1 MKRVGGLCAQICTPE
16 ALMAAWRA
24 AQQEKRHTY
33 GFHDFTRR
41 LGPNMFRLARTLQD
55 GTYRPAPCKRFVI
68 RDRAKPRMIE
78 APAFRDLVV
87 QHAVYAVLTPIVER
101 KFIATS
107 FACRTGRG
115 THQAADWL
123 QDAMRQAA
131 PDAWL
136 LHVDVRKFFYRIDRT
151 VLQARYTRWI
161 KDARF
166 VALIMMFAQRPE
178 PEGVPI
184 GNLLSQVA
192 ANVTLN
198 SLDHL
203 CKRDLGLR
211 DYGRYMD
218 DAIMIVDDRAHG
230 EATLQAIAEHLGSL
244 RLEISHYRLQPIGRG
259 ANFVGF
265 RTWRAARFIRKS
277 CLRDFRRDVQR
288 GRIESAVSRLGHAC
302 KTHSFSHM
310 MTYTKDTNHD
320 LYRRLPQAL
329 HRAYRHHARCAG
341 QCA

>member
-1 MKRVGGLCAQICTPE
+1 MKRAGDLYRHIVTPT

-24 AQQEKRHTY
+24 AQAEKRHTY
-33 GFHDFTRR
+33 GYFDFARR
-41 LGPNMFRLARTLQD
+41 LGRNIGRLARTLQD
-55 GTYRPAPCKRFVI
+55 GTYRPAPCKRFII

-107 FACRTGRG
+107 FACRHGLG
-115 THQAADWL
+115 THRAADWL

-184 GNLLSQVA
+184 GNLLSQTA

-203 CKRDLGLR
+203 CKRALKLAH
-211 DYGRYMD
+211 YGRYMD
-218 DAIMIVDDRAHG
+218 DAIMVVQCRAHG
-230 EATLQAIAEHLGSL
+230 EAVLQAIAEHLGDL
-244 RLEISHYRLQPIGRG
+244 RLEISHYRLQPMRRG

-277 CLRDFRRDVQR
+277 CLRAFRRDVQK
-288 GRIESAVSRLGHAC
+288 GRLESAVSRLGHAR
-302 KTHSFSHM
+302 KTHSFAHM
-310 MTYTKDTNHD
+310 MTYAKDANHD
-320 LYRRLPQAL
+320 LYCRLPQTL
-329 HRAYRHHARCAG
+329 HRAYRHHAQCAG
-341 QCA
+341 

>member
-1 MKRVGGLCAQICTPE
+1 MKRAGGLYAQICTPA

-24 AQQEKRHTY
+24 AQEEKRHTY
-33 GFHDFTRR
+33 GFHDFTKR
-41 LGPNMFRLARTLQD
+41 LGRNIFRLARTLQD
-55 GTYRPAPCKRFVI
+55 GTYRPAHCKRFVI

-107 FACRTGRG
+107 FACRIGRG

-123 QDAMRQAA
+123 QGAMRQAA
-131 PDAWL
+131 PDAWM
-136 LHVDVRKFFYRIDRT
+136 LHVDVRKFFYRIDRA

-161 KDARF
+161 KDKRF

-203 CKRDLGLR
+203 CKRALKLEH
-211 DYGRYMD
+211 YGRYMD
-218 DAIMIVDDRAHG
+218 DAIMVVQGRAHG
-230 EATLQAIAEHLGSL
+230 EAVLRAITEHLGDL
-244 RLEISHYRLQPIGRG
+244 RLEISHYRLQPMSRG

-277 CLRDFRRDVQR
+277 CLRAFRRDVQK
-288 GRIESAVSRLGHAC
+288 GRLESVVSRLGHAR
-302 KTHSFSHM
+302 KTHSFAHM
-310 MTYTKDTNHD
+310 MTYAKDANHD

-329 HRAYRHHARCAG
+329 RHAYRHHAQCAG
-341 QCA
+341 

>member
-1 MKRVGGLCAQICTPE
+1 MKRAGNLYPQICTPA

-24 AQQEKRHTY
+24 AQAEKRHTHGY
-33 GFHDFTRR
+33 HAFTRR
-41 LGPNMFRLARTLQD
+41 LGRNIHRLARTLQD
-55 GTYRPAPCKRFVI
+55 GTYRPAPCKRFTI

-107 FACRTGRG
+107 FACRIGRG

-123 QDAMRQAA
+123 QDAMRQA
-131 PDAWL
+131 PDGAWL
-136 LHVDVRKFFYRIDRT
+136 LHVDVRKFFYRISRS
-151 VLQARYTRWI
+151 VLDGRYTRWI
-161 KDARF
+161 KDKRF
-166 VALIMMFAQRPE
+166 VALVMMFAWRPE

-203 CKRDLGLR
+203 CKRDLKLR
-211 DYGRYMD
+211 HYGRYMD
-218 DAIMIVDDRAHG
+218 DAIMVVDSRAHG
-230 EATLQAIAEHLGSL
+230 EAVLHAITEHLASL
-244 RLEISHYRLQPIGRG
+244 QLEISHYRLQPVQRG

-265 RTWRAARFIRKS
+265 RTWRAARFIRKR
-277 CLRDFRRDVQR
+277 CLRDYRRNVR
-288 GRIESAVSRLGHAC
+288 AGRIAPAISRLAHAR
-302 KTHSFSHM
+302 KTHSFAPM
-310 MTYTKDTNHD
+310 MGYALEHNHD
-320 LYRRLPQAL
+320 LYHQLPQAF
-329 HRAYRHHARCAG
+329 HRAHRHHAHAPR
-341 QCA
+341 QPV

>member
-41 LGPNMFRLARTLQD
+41 LGRNMFRLARTLQD

-329 HRAYRHHARCAG
+329 HRAYRHHAQCAG
-341 QCA
+341 